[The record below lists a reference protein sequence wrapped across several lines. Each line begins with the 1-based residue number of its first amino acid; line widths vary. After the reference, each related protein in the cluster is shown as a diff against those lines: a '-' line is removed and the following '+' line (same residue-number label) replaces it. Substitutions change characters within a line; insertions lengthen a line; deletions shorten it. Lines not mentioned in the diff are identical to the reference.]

1 MKITTS
7 GKGFGISDSLMER
20 IEKRIAKLDR
30 YFHDDAEAII
40 RVSQEKGNRN
50 IAEITISASGL
61 LLRAEETT
69 TDMYVSIDKAADKL
83 NRQIRRHRTK
93 LDKKLRDT
101 AFEAPVEADEPA
113 PVEEEPAQYNVV
125 RTKKFKVKAMQI
137 DDAIAQ
143 MELLDHDFFLFRD
156 EKTDG
161 ICLIYRRNDGAYGL
175 LQPE

>member
-7 GKGFGISDSLMER
+7 GKGFAVTDSLMER
-20 IEKRIAKLDR
+20 IEKRLKKLDR

-50 IAEITISASGL
+50 IAEITISARGL

-69 TDMYVSIDKAADKL
+69 GDMYASIDGAVDKL

-93 LDKKLRDT
+93 LDKNLRET
-101 AFEAPVEADEPA
+101 AFEAPVEAVEP
-113 PVEEEPAQYNVV
+113 EFDEEPAEYNVV
-125 RTKKFKVKAMQI
+125 RTKRFKVKAMQV

-156 EKTDG
+156 EKTDE
-161 ICLIYRRNDGAYGL
+161 IMLIYRRNDGAYGL

>member
-7 GKGFGISDSLMER
+7 GKGFSISDSLMER
-20 IEKRIAKLDR
+20 IEKKLAKLDR

-50 IAEITISASGL
+50 IAEITISARGL

-69 TDMYVSIDKAADKL
+69 SDMYISIDGAVDKL

-93 LDKKLRDT
+93 LDKNLRET
-101 AFEAPVEADEPA
+101 AFEAPVEA
-113 PVEEEPAQYNVV
+113 VESEVDEEPAQYNVV
-125 RTKKFKVKAMQI
+125 RTKKFKVKAMQV

-156 EKTDG
+156 EKTDE
-161 ICLIYRRNDGAYGL
+161 IMLIYRRNDGAYGL

>member
-7 GKGFGISDSLMER
+7 GKGFAISDSLTER
-20 IEKRIAKLDR
+20 IEKKISKLDR

-40 RVSQEKGNRN
+40 RISQEKGNRN
-50 IAEITISASGL
+50 IVEITISASGL
-61 LLRAEETT
+61 LLRAEETSN
-69 TDMYVSIDKAADKL
+69 DMYVSIDGAVDKL

-101 AFEAPVEADEPA
+101 AFEPQVEAVEP
-113 PVEEEPAQYNVV
+113 EPGEVAQYNVV
-125 RTKKFKVKAMQI
+125 RTKKFKVKAMQV

-143 MELLDHDFFLFRD
+143 MELLDHDFFLYRD

>member
-7 GKGFGISDSLMER
+7 GKGFAVTDSLMER
-20 IEKRIAKLDR
+20 IEKRLKKLDR

-50 IAEITISASGL
+50 IAEIPIRARGL

-69 TDMYVSIDKAADKL
+69 GDMYASIDGAVDKL

-93 LDKKLRDT
+93 LDKNLRET
-101 AFEAPVEADEPA
+101 AFEAPVEAVEP
-113 PVEEEPAQYNVV
+113 EFDEEPAEYNVV
-125 RTKKFKVKAMQI
+125 RTKRFKVKAMQV

-156 EKTDG
+156 EKTDE
-161 ICLIYRRNDGAYGL
+161 IMLIYRRNDGAYGL

>member
-7 GKGFGISDSLMER
+7 GKGFAISDSLTER
-20 IEKRIAKLDR
+20 IEKKISKLDR

-40 RVSQEKGNRN
+40 RISQEKGNRN
-50 IAEITISASGL
+50 IVEITISASGL
-61 LLRAEETT
+61 LLRAEETSN
-69 TDMYVSIDKAADKL
+69 DMYVSIDGAVDKL

-101 AFEAPVEADEPA
+101 AFEPPVEAVEP
-113 PVEEEPAQYNVV
+113 EEELAQYNVV
-125 RTKKFKVKAMQI
+125 RTKKFKVKAMQV

-161 ICLIYRRNDGAYGL
+161 ICLIYRRTDGAYGL

>member
-7 GKGFGISDSLMER
+7 GKGFTISDSLMER
-20 IEKRIAKLDR
+20 IEKRIQKLDR

-50 IAEITISASGL
+50 IAEITISARGL
-61 LLRAEETT
+61 LLRAEETSG
-69 TDMYVSIDKAADKL
+69 DMYASIDGAVDKL

-93 LDKKLRDT
+93 LDKNLRET
-101 AFEAPVEADEPA
+101 AFEAPVEPVEIE
-113 PVEEEPAQYNVV
+113 VEEEPAQYNVV

>member
-7 GKGFGISDSLMER
+7 GKGFSISDSLLER
-20 IEKRIAKLDR
+20 IEKKLAKLDR

-50 IAEITISASGL
+50 IAEITISARGL

-69 TDMYVSIDKAADKL
+69 SDMYASIDGAVDKL

-93 LDKKLRDT
+93 LGKNLRDT
-101 AFEAPVEADEPA
+101 AFETPVEAVEPEA
-113 PVEEEPAQYNVV
+113 DEEPAQYNVV
-125 RTKKFKVKAMQI
+125 RTKKFKVKAMQV

>member
-7 GKGFGISDSLMER
+7 GKGFAISDSLTER
-20 IEKRIAKLDR
+20 IEKKISKLDR
-30 YFHDDAEAII
+30 YFRDDAEAII
-40 RVSQEKGNRN
+40 RISQEKGNRN
-50 IAEITISASGL
+50 IVEITISASGL
-61 LLRAEETT
+61 LLRAEETSG
-69 TDMYVSIDKAADKL
+69 DMYVSIDGAVDKL

-93 LDKKLRDT
+93 LDKKLRET
-101 AFEAPVEADEPA
+101 AFEPQVEAVEPE
-113 PVEEEPAQYNVV
+113 PEEEAAQYNVV
-125 RTKKFKVKAMQI
+125 RTKKFKVKAMQV

-161 ICLIYRRNDGAYGL
+161 ICLIYRRTDGAYGL

>member
-7 GKGFGISDSLMER
+7 GKGFSISDSLLER
-20 IEKRIAKLDR
+20 IEKKLAKLDR

-40 RVSQEKGNRN
+40 RISQEKGGRN
-50 IAEITISASGL
+50 IAEVTISASGL
-61 LLRAEETT
+61 LLRAEETS
-69 TDMYVSIDKAADKL
+69 TDMYASIDGAVDKL

-101 AFEAPVEADEPA
+101 AFEAPVEAAEPA
-113 PVEEEPAQYNVV
+113 AEEEPAQYNVV
-125 RTKKFKVKAMQI
+125 RTKKFKVKAMQV

>member
-7 GKGFGISDSLMER
+7 GKGFAVTDSLMER
-20 IEKRIAKLDR
+20 IEKRIKKLDR

-50 IAEITISASGL
+50 IAEITISARGL

-69 TDMYVSIDKAADKL
+69 GDMYASIDGAVDKL

-93 LDKKLRDT
+93 LDKNLRET
-101 AFEAPVEADEPA
+101 AFEAPVEAIEPE
-113 PVEEEPAQYNVV
+113 PEEEPAQYNVV
-125 RTKKFKVKAMQI
+125 RTKKFKVKAMQV

-156 EKTDG
+156 EKTDE
-161 ICLIYRRNDGAYGL
+161 IMLIYRRNDGAYGL

>member
-7 GKGFGISDSLMER
+7 GKGFGISDSLLAR

-50 IAEITISASGL
+50 IAEITISAGGL

-69 TDMYVSIDKAADKL
+69 ADMYASIDGAVDKL

-101 AFEAPVEADEPA
+101 AFEAPVEEAEPEI
-113 PVEEEPAQYNVV
+113 EEAPAQYNVV
-125 RTKKFKVKAMQI
+125 RTKKFKVKAMQV

>member
-7 GKGFGISDSLMER
+7 GKGFSISDSLMER
-20 IEKRIAKLDR
+20 IEKKLAKLDR

-50 IAEITISASGL
+50 IAEVTISARGL

-69 TDMYVSIDKAADKL
+69 SDMYVSIDGAVDKL

-93 LDKKLRDT
+93 LDKNLRET
-101 AFEAPVEADEPA
+101 AFEAPVEAVEPE
-113 PVEEEPAQYNVV
+113 VDEEPAQYNVV
-125 RTKKFKVKAMQI
+125 RTKKFKVKAMQV

-143 MELLDHDFFLFRD
+143 MELLDHDFFLYRD